1 MDTIPGTNKPGIN
14 YIQPVFD
21 MNYAI
26 QNSLASHISND
37 ERRIITFHIFFSIY
51 SIKDTSKVYK
61 NCVLIVPYY

>member
-37 ERRIITFHIFFSIY
+37 ERRIITFHIFFLFIV
-51 SIKDTSKVYK
+51 SKILPK
-61 NCVLIVPYY
+61 CIRIAC